1 MTVDGRGDR
10 VQEGSVPVAK
20 ARCVAN
26 ARLSG
31 VIVHIGLFLLTCVGR
46 GLLRRPLPL
55 PRFVMGIACL
65 RFGNLGGRAPFGFGR

>member
-1 MTVDGRGDR
+1 MTVAGRGDR

-20 ARCVAN
+20 VRSVAN
-26 ARLSG
+26 ARSPG
-31 VIVHIGLFLLTCVGR
+31 VLGLLLLVWGGL

-55 PRFVMGIACL
+55 PRFVMGTTCL